1 MLNMERIENLAK
13 IVKRL
18 KYKPI
23 SFDNPEL
30 FPEPDDYI
38 YPNYVFFMVAID
50 HRTGFNKKWKYHGS
64 DLLFYLARKK
74 QIENPKFFTA
84 ENLVDI
90 NSAELRRVFTF
101 RGVTVSRVEERA
113 FLLRD
118 CAKRLLKYY
127 EGDVMNLFQK
137 ADFTVKF
144 ILNRLR
150 EFRAYED
157 PLMKKSY
164 LLIKIL
170 KRQGLKLKDPH
181 NLSFPVDN
189 VLVRL
194 ALSSGIINPGEK
206 LMKKIN
212 SGIMLTEKETETLRK
227 MTEGALVIL
236 SKKSGIEPDILGD
249 ILWTYGR
256 EIDSDEVSTP
266 IDDRVDRNA
275 LQDFIT
281 FIRSRFVR
289 KIKFPPTWYF

>member
-1 MLNMERIENLAK
+1 MLNLERIGEFAK

-18 KYKPI
+18 RYKPI

-50 HRTGFNKKWKYHGS
+50 HRTGFNIKWKYRGS

-74 QIENPKFFTA
+74 QIENPEFFTA
-84 ENLVDI
+84 ENLIHVD
-90 NSAELRRVFTF
+90 SEKLRRIFTF
-101 RGVTVSRVEERA
+101 KGITVSRVEERA

-118 CAKRLLKYY
+118 CAKKLLDHYR
-127 EGDVMNLFQK
+127 GDVMNLFRTPRIK
-137 ADFTVKF
+137 S

-170 KRQGLKLKDPH
+170 KRQGIIRVD
-181 NLSFPVDN
+181 NLSFPVDS

-194 ALSSGIINPGEK
+194 AISSGIIVPDDE
-206 LMKKIN
+206 LMKKID
-212 SGIMLTEKETETLRK
+212 SGIMLNMEETETLRK
-227 MTEGALVIL
+227 MTERALLIL
-236 SKKSGIEPDILGD
+236 SEKSGIEPDILDD

-256 EIDSDEVSTP
+256 ELDSNAKTP
-266 IDDRVDRNA
+266 LDDRVDRDA
-275 LQDFIT
+275 LKDFLY

-289 KIKFPPTWYF
+289 KIEFPPTWYF

>member
-1 MLNMERIENLAK
+1 MLNIERIEALAK

-50 HRTGFNKKWKYHGS
+50 HRTGFTKKWKYHGS

-84 ENLVDI
+84 ENLVNIDPE
-90 NSAELRRVFTF
+90 ELKHIFTF
-101 RGVTVSRVEERA
+101 RGETVGGVEERA

-118 CAKRLLKYY
+118 CAEKLLMYY
-127 EGDVMNLFQK
+127 EGDVMNLFRK
-137 ADFTVKF
+137 ADFAVKA
-144 ILNRLR
+144 ILNRLK

-194 ALSSGIINPGEK
+194 ALSSGIIDPGEN

-212 SGIMLTEKETETLRK
+212 SGVMLTEKETEILRK
-227 MTEGALVIL
+227 VTEKALVIL
-236 SKKSGIEPDILGD
+236 SKKSGIEPDILDD

-256 EIDSDEVSTP
+256 EMDSDGVSTS

-275 LQDFIT
+275 LRDFLT
-281 FIRSRFVR
+281 FIKSRPVR